1 MSEKTKETVSSVT
14 MKILIKL
21 SNQLNTSSGKATLAS
36 LRHSIGRPINESKEV
51 WPILFESLPEEFL
64 GQDGDDSLEEVAILT
79 AIQLYS
85 LQQQGTS
92 QNVFTKEADRN
103 QNIGYSL
110 KNLRK
115 GDDTTAV
122 DRRFNIMITSSTFE
136 ELIYH
141 LRHLLTLLKT
151 KSSETKINYARL
163 AEDLYWFLKDYQ
175 ESVRLNWARQYYKQD
190 NKGEQQNEN

>member
-1 MSEKTKETVSSVT
+1 MALKWLCQNTIKTKINYARLAEDLYWFLKVELVI
-14 MKILIKL
+14 MILNLL
-21 SNQLNTSSGKATLAS
+21 S
-36 LRHSIGRPINESKEV
+36 
-51 WPILFESLPEEFL
+51 
-64 GQDGDDSLEEVAILT
+64 
-79 AIQLYS
+79 
-85 LQQQGTS
+85 
-92 QNVFTKEADRN
+92 
-103 QNIGYSL
+103 
-110 KNLRK
+110 
-115 GDDTTAV
+115 TAV